1 MGQRRE
7 LKQLLIYSAAA
18 MAGMVSS
25 DGQSID
31 LYIPRKCNATNRLI
45 QAKDKASVQLNI
57 GHVNS
62 DGVYTGEFTPMA
74 LCGFIRS
81 QGEADGALDRLWT
94 KQYEDRKRNN
104 ADES

>member
-1 MGQRRE
+1 MGRSTRQAPHT
-7 LKQLLIYSAAA
+7 KAAA
-18 MAGMVSS
+18 MSAGMVNS

-31 LYIPRKCNATNRLI
+31 LYIPRKCSATNRLI

-57 GHVNS
+57 GHVNA

-94 KQYEDRKRNN
+94 KVYEDAKRNGN
-104 ADES
+104 EI